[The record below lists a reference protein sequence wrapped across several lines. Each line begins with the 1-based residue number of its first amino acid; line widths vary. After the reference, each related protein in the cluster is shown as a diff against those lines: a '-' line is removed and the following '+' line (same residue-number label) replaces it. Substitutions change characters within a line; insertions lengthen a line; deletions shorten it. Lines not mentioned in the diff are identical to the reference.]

1 MTEENTSDE
10 ILISKE
16 QILSMVKLDLKQ
28 KLKDASKDFNTN
40 IELKSLTWTNDGIV
54 VTVDS

>member
-1 MTEENTSDE
+1 MTEKNTSDE